1 MPYKLYVDS
10 RFRVQAGGSNSDA
23 EFSVELPHPIR
34 VKGKAFVDCFVC
46 SNSFFTIRTGENDR
60 IHLGEGQTAA
70 SSLTYRIC
78 TIAHGQYDAVT
89 LQNAVTVALNAG
101 KTITAAYVV
110 DYDKITGRMR
120 IGLTGTGNEAFIIF
134 PAKLLKGLPDTWNA
148 FIDPVTQPQL
158 VINANNLMDS
168 GQVTGFDG
176 PQIYVGDALQDTM
189 AWESINVQPYGQ
201 LFLRSS
207 LGSGY
212 DAIGPDGS
220 GDIIRRVLC
229 TVPLNDT
236 IVDMHALPHDAVTVH
251 DMEIASLSFRLTDV
265 YGWTVNTHGH
275 AVSFS
280 IIFLE
285 E

>member
-46 SNSFFTIRTGENDR
+46 NNSFFSIRTGENDR
-60 IHLGEGQTAA
+60 IHIGEGTTGA
-70 SSLTYRIC
+70 TTINYRIA
-78 TIAHGQYDAVT
+78 TILHGQYNAT
-89 LQNAVTVALNAG
+89 SLKSALQTALQTG
-101 KTITAAYVV
+101 KTITANYTV
-110 DYDKITGRMR
+110 DYDDVTGRMKV
-120 IGLTGTGNEAFIIF
+120 GLDGTGNEAFTIF
-134 PAKLLKGLPDTWNA
+134 PADLLKDEPFSWNGFQSNPA
-148 FIDPVTQPQL
+148 LLIDPK
-158 VINANNLMDS
+158 NLRDS

-176 PQIYVGDALQDTM
+176 PALFVGDALTDTI

-220 GDIIRRVLC
+220 SDIIRRILC
-229 TVPLNDT
+229 QVPLNDT
-236 IVDMHALPHDAVTVH
+236 IVDQHSLPHDSVTVH
-251 DMEIASLSFRLTDV
+251 DMELTSMSFRLTDV
-265 YGWTVNTHGH
+265 YGRTVNTHGH

-280 IIFLE
+280 IIFIE
-285 E
+285 D

>member
-1 MPYKLYVDS
+1 M
-10 RFRVQAGGSNSDA
+10 
-23 EFSVELPHPIR
+23 
-34 VKGKAFVDCFVC
+34 
-46 SNSFFTIRTGENDR
+46 
-60 IHLGEGQTAA
+60 
-70 SSLTYRIC
+70 
-78 TIAHGQYDAVT
+78 
-89 LQNAVTVALNAG
+89 
-101 KTITAAYVV
+101 
-110 DYDKITGRMR
+110 DYDEVTGRMKV
-120 IGLTGTGNEAFIIF
+120 GLDGTGNEAFTIF
-134 PAKLLKGLPDTWNA
+134 PAGLLKSDPSSWNGFQNNPA
-148 FIDPVTQPQL
+148 LLVDPK
-158 VINANNLMDS
+158 NLRDS
-168 GQVTGFDG
+168 DQVTGFDG
-176 PQIYVGDALQDTM
+176 SALFVGDASNDTI

-265 YGWTVNTHGH
+265 FGRTVNTHGH